1 MIWKWIFILG
11 GASVLFFAIT
21 AAERARLRKLL
32 DRPCAG
38 IHWHRR
44 FPTVKHDDIH
54 EFLALFTEA
63 FAFDSVHRSKFSPED
78 QPMALYEARYI
89 PHLTMDDHFEFESL
103 DEVLDSRYGIDLSS
117 VWHKDI
123 TLGELFA
130 LTQLTST
137 PRATKLS

>member
-1 MIWKWIFILG
+1 MDLHLG
-11 GASVLFFAIT
+11 WCVGSLFLIT

-44 FPTVKHDDIH
+44 FPTVKHDDIR

-63 FAFDSVHRSKFSPED
+63 FAFDSIHRSKFSPDD

-89 PHLTMDDHFEFESL
+89 PHLSMDDHFEFESL

-117 VWHKDI
+117 VWHQDI